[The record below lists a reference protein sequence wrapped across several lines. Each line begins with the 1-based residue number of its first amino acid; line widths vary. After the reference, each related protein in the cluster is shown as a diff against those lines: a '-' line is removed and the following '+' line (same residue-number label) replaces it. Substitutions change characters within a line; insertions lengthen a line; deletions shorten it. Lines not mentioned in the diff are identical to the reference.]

1 MPHPMFKCYF
11 FLIELDAC
19 VYYFIEFRCFAKFVY
34 SILLWGL
41 QKVVQPPADSVS
53 SLSFSPKAN
62 FLVAGSW
69 DNQVH
74 LF

>member
-11 FLIELDAC
+11 SLIELDSC